1 MSRIP
6 NPFAGGAG
14 QQQQGPQSS
23 SSPGHQ
29 QGAQATST
37 PGFLIMT
44 RPPSGSNRYGGRGY
58 NTHNSTSQHN
68 PNQQKNNFIPFSSN
82 GGSNSSQEGNRRGGG
97 GGGRGRFNH
106 GGGGRNFSAQGSPRF
121 AYPFQQSP
129 ARINNPYGQNQ
140 GFANTPRNRQN
151 NKSGARYSDTHDRA
165 FGDQKK
171 FSSNGN
177 SRRGRDR
184 GPLSDVPIDK
194 FVSNNMI
201 QDPWAEFDDDVD
213 DNLPQHP
220 QSSPV
225 LVTLDDSEIVIDS
238 DASVIVE
245 NSYEEGISGT
255 ECDSSPVHDTG
266 SDSPYV
272 ATSSTSEK
280 DTGSDSTS
288 DA

>member
-82 GGSNSSQEGNRRGGG
+82 GGNNSSQEGNRRGG

>member
-6 NPFAGGAG
+6 NPFGSGEG
-14 QQQQGPQSS
+14 QQQHSGGYS

-29 QGAQATST
+29 SSGSTAT

-58 NTHNSTSQHN
+58 KTQVSPSHPGPSE
-68 PNQQKNNFIPFSSN
+68 QKNSFIPFSSS
-82 GGSNSSQEGNRRGGG
+82 GGGNSSQESTKSSSGGRGRYNRGGG
-97 GGGRGRFNH
+97 GRH
-106 GGGGRNFSAQGSPRF
+106 FSTQGSPRF
-121 AYPFQQSP
+121 AYPYQQSP
-129 ARINNPYGQNQ
+129 GRINNYGQNQ
-140 GFANTPRNRQN
+140 DFPNTPRCRPNQGGR
-151 NKSGARYSDTHDRA
+151 RFSDMQDRS

-171 FSSNGN
+171 FNSNDN

-194 FVSNNMI
+194 FISHNMVK
-201 QDPWAEFDDDVD
+201 DPWADFDEEVEDNVD
-213 DNLPQHP
+213 SVPVHP
-220 QSSPV
+220 QENPII
-225 LVTLDDSEIVIDS
+225 VTLDDSEIIIDS
-238 DASVIVE
+238 DASVIIE

-255 ECDSSPVHDTG
+255 EGDSSPVHDTG

-272 ATSSTSEK
+272 ATPSTSEK